1 VSSRPRAR
9 RASRSPR
16 CEKNLPF
23 RRNFRPLF
31 SCAAHSSK
39 FRTLFQV
46 AYTLSPLPA
55 TLTKTDGVYTNN
67 SRSGT
72 HLPGNHP
79 PFISLIFA
87 DQDSRPICFSAPTCN
102 APVDHHHYLKSF
114 SCSTYRPRRKCCK
127 KKTYGIIKLF
137 RCNTYKKQGGGLLVM
152 LTKVT
157 GGVSLPGAAIGAP
170 GREDRSVFMPGHE
183 SRSHFLKPLSPGCR
197 PLARMLRFGVP

>member
-1 VSSRPRAR
+1 MLSWVVNSRFHPC

-16 CEKNLPF
+16 CDENLPF

-46 AYTLSPLPA
+46 AYTPTPLLA
-55 TLTKTDGVYTNN
+55 TLTKTAGVYTNN

-72 HLPGNHP
+72 HLPVNHSS
-79 PFISLIFA
+79 FISLA
-87 DQDSRPICFSAPTCN
+87 CANQDSRPICFSAPTCN

-137 RCNTYKKQGGGLLVM
+137 RCNTYKKQGGGLPV
-152 LTKVT
+152 
-157 GGVSLPGAAIGAP
+157 
-170 GREDRSVFMPGHE
+170 D
-183 SRSHFLKPLSPGCR
+183 
-197 PLARMLRFGVP
+197 